1 MIYSLMHGWD
11 GELMDREDD
20 QMEQG
25 KRRGDGWDGE
35 LKDGDDDDVEKGDI

>member
-20 QMEQG
+20 EMVRWSKE
-25 KRRGDGWDGE
+25 RDRVIDGM
-35 LKDGDDDDVEKGDI
+35 VN